1 MKALTV
7 GVTTIVMA
15 SLAAWTM
22 AADEIG
28 AVLQNSFVAR
38 NQATMDRLERDA
50 VQTACSA
57 PRACLSIT
65 TCSQPCAL
73 SAWTQ

>member
-28 AVLQNSFVAR
+28 AVLQNSFVAK
-38 NQATMDRLERDA
+38 NQATMDR
-50 VQTACSA
+50 
-57 PRACLSIT
+57 
-65 TCSQPCAL
+65 
-73 SAWTQ
+73 